1 MIPKTKLHVLSLL
14 LPLLLAAKLVAAT
27 ENYISTK
34 LPTLDSIPPIRQIGV
49 QIQASISPS
58 GNIITS
64 TGKYH
69 LQSRLQSLFGA
80 GVNYQLNFD
89 NYLSL
94 IYGVQINL
102 LSTNYYLHIPDS
114 DLSGFLST
122 GGAPQIED
130 KQVYYKI
137 AFPVMLSYR
146 FLQKVDGYYSL
157 NAGFKVNYSGFSPD
171 ENTSTQIADTNYKLQ
186 NIFTGKFS
194 SDNNKKPWVTFC
206 AGVARSVH
214 LNSTGDLSI
223 GLMFEL
229 SLTKFIKGNYT
240 ITVPNQPVTTGSYTV
255 KGSCAGI
262 SLLYILPKHERKDR
276 IS

>member
-34 LPTLDSIPPIRQIGV
+34 LPTFDSIPPIRQIGV
-49 QIQASISPS
+49 QIQASISS
-58 GNIITS
+58 NGNIITS

-89 NYLSL
+89 NYLSM

-130 KQVYYKI
+130 RQVYYKI
-137 AFPVMLSYR
+137 VLPVMLSYR
-146 FLQKVDGYYSL
+146 FLQKANGYYSL
-157 NAGFKVNYSGFSPD
+157 NAGFKGLSGQSKFHESK
-171 ENTSTQIADTNYKLQ
+171 IAHCKDIVFKHS
-186 NIFTGKFS
+186 K
-194 SDNNKKPWVTFC
+194 SD
-206 AGVARSVH
+206 
-214 LNSTGDLSI
+214 I
-223 GLMFEL
+223 
-229 SLTKFIKGNYT
+229 
-240 ITVPNQPVTTGSYTV
+240 ITRN
-255 KGSCAGI
+255 
-262 SLLYILPKHERKDR
+262 
-276 IS
+276 